1 MKLLKIFLTLSLC
14 FLFCNPNEKK
24 FNLNEKLKDFKIS
37 GYVGQISPITSS
49 DRSAFNPG
57 LSIGIGLISPIEINI
72 LKQNLKWG
80 LGFGYSNLKGN
91 TSSNKKVSTASINLI
106 NNFNKIPLIFQLGIG
121 ISDDSEFGITGSGI
135 IDIMHKIP
143 NEKID
148 VHIGIRMHNIFN
160 VTDSWSVEHANTL
173 YGLNLIL
180 SHSI

>member
-14 FLFCNPNEKK
+14 FLFSNPTENK
-24 FNLNEKLKDFKIS
+24 FNLKEKFKDFKIS
-37 GYVGQISPITSS
+37 GYIGQISPITSS

-57 LSIGIGLISPIEINI
+57 LSIGVGLISPNKINI
-72 LKQNLKWG
+72 LKQNLQWG
-80 LGFGYSNLKGN
+80 LGFGHFNLKGN
-91 TSSNKKVSTASINLI
+91 TSSNKKVSTASLNLI
-106 NNFNKIPLIFQLGIG
+106 NNLNKIPLIFQIGLGV
-121 ISDDSEFGITGSGI
+121 SDDSEFGITGSGI